1 MGLFDSIKDA
11 VRSDND
17 DHDHTNKID
26 RDEDGDISSIPEW
39 VVEDRVNVE
48 RRTEIIHKH
57 YSVSEAQAATIAQK
71 LKTELESTDGF
82 TQDEIR
88 RKLEESLDLSSDL
101 LETIVWTERA
111 SILTMDRISS
121 YIEQNGPDALYKIT
135 APDDDRTHP
144 ITREVADEVKQN
156 GGITLAELQNLLRE
170 KAEQYEE
177 EGGTPERMEHW
188 VPHERFRFSIAR
200 VISDM

>member
-82 TQDEIR
+82 TQDQIR
-88 RKLEESLDLSSDL
+88 RDLEESLDLSRDL

-111 SILTMDRISS
+111 SILTMDRVSS
-121 YIEQNGPDALYKIT
+121 YIEQNGSDAVYKIT
-135 APDDDRTHP
+135 APNDDRTHQ

-156 GGITLAELQNLLRE
+156 GGVTLAELQGLLRE
-170 KAEQYEE
+170 KAEQYEN
-177 EGGTPERMEHW
+177 EGGTPERMDHW
-188 VPHERFRFSIAR
+188 VPHERFRFSITR
-200 VISDM
+200 VISDI